1 MPIETDI
8 AVVGGGPGGYVAAIR
23 AAQLGARVAVI
34 EKGDMGGT
42 CVNVGCIPSKALL
55 ESARRLMSLGDMSEF
70 GVDVSGFTT
79 NWDQVQKRR
88 EQIVR
93 RSRGAVESLVKGNG
107 ITLIRGT
114 ASFTA
119 PNRLQV
125 AKDEGGTEEVTA
137 KNVVIATGS
146 TEARPPVEGMN
157 LPGVMTSREALS
169 IQEPPKSV
177 VIVGGGYI
185 GVEFATVFRAF
196 GAEVTIVEMLPTLV
210 PLEDPDL
217 GRALAQSYQ
226 KWGINIKLG
235 TRVGKIAEAE
245 GGFEITLVTD
255 AGEEKVRAQHVLVA
269 VGRYPYTEGLGLDRI
284 GVEMDR
290 RAIKT
295 DDHMQTNV
303 PGVYAIGDVVGK
315 YPLAHVAYM
324 QGEVAVENALGHEV
338 EMSYRAIPEVIFCH
352 PQIAVTG
359 MTEAKAREAG
369 YDVQVGRYPFSA
381 VPKAAVVGETG
392 GFIKVVSERRYGQ
405 VLGIHMIG
413 PEVTDLIAEGVLGI
427 NLETTVE
434 DFAATIHA
442 HPTLPEGLRE
452 AVLASAGR
460 AIHILNRRR

>member
-1 MPIETDI
+1 MPIESDI

-23 AAQLGARVAVI
+23 ATQLGARVVLI
-34 EKGDMGGT
+34 ERGDLGGT
-42 CVNVGCIPSKALL
+42 CTNVGCIPSKALL
-55 ESARRLMSLGDMSEF
+55 ESAGRVISLGDMGEF
-70 GVDVSGFTT
+70 GIDVSGFTT
-79 NWDQVQKRR
+79 NWAQVQARR
-88 EQIVR
+88 EQIVK
-93 RSRGAVESLVKGNG
+93 RSRGAVESLVKNNG

-114 ASFTA
+114 AAFTA
-119 PNRLQV
+119 PRRLQV
-125 AKDEGGTEEVTA
+125 AKTEGGIEEVTA

-146 TEARPPVEGMN
+146 TEARPPIEGMD

-169 IQEPPKSV
+169 IQAAPQSI

-185 GVEFATVFRAF
+185 GVEFATIFRAF
-196 GAEVTIVEMLPTLV
+196 GAEVTIVEMLPALV

-217 GRALAQSYQ
+217 GRALAASYQ
-226 KWGINIKLG
+226 KWGIGIKLG
-235 TRVGKIAEAE
+235 TRVGRIAQAE
-245 GGFEITLVTD
+245 GGFEVTLVSE
-255 AGEEKVRAQHVLVA
+255 AGEERVRTQHVLVA
-269 VGRYPYTEGLGLDRI
+269 VGRYPYTDGLGLDRI

-290 RAIKT
+290 RTIKT
-295 DDHMQTNV
+295 DDHMRTNLE
-303 PGVYAIGDVVGK
+303 GVYAVGDVVGK
-315 YPLAHVAYM
+315 YPLAHVAST

-359 MTEAKAREAG
+359 MTEAKAKEAG

-381 VPKAAVVGETG
+381 VPKAAAAGHTD
-392 GFIKVVSERRYGQ
+392 GFIKIVSERRYGQ

-413 PEVTDLIAEGVLGI
+413 AGVTDLVAEGVLGI

-442 HPTLPEGLRE
+442 HPTLPEGIRE